1 MRKISFAIIALSLI
15 FTGPV
20 VFAEE
25 VVTAVV
31 KEGIKGAFDELERQT
46 IKKYFKENEYVHY
59 VEGSDEKS
67 HSGKNKNKGKSKNK
81 GKNKELPPGIAKN
94 LERGKPLPPGI
105 AKRDLPH
112 GLDSSLPE
120 RRDGYERTIV
130 GNDMVLVDIDTGII
144 ADIIVDAVLGN

>member
-31 KEGIKGAFDELERQT
+31 KEGIKGAFNELERQT

-59 VEGSDEKS
+59 IEEDES
-67 HSGKNKNKGKSKNK
+67 NSGKNKNKGKSKNK
-81 GKNKELPPGIAKN
+81 RKNKDLPPGIAKN

-105 AKRDLPH
+105 AKRELPH

-144 ADIIVDAVLGN
+144 ADIIEDAVLGN

>member
-31 KEGIKGAFDELERQT
+31 KEGIKGAFNELERQT

-59 VEGSDEKS
+59 IEEDES

-81 GKNKELPPGIAKN
+81 GKNKDLPPGIAKN

-130 GNDMVLVDIDTGII
+130 GDDMVLVDIDTGII

>member
-31 KEGIKGAFDELERQT
+31 KEGIKGAFNELERQT

-59 VEGSDEKS
+59 VEEDDES
-67 HSGKNKNKGKSKNK
+67 HSHKGKSKNK
-81 GKNKELPPGIAKN
+81 SKGKSKGLPPGIAMN
-94 LERGKPLPPGI
+94 LERGKSLPPGI
-105 AKRDLPH
+105 AKRDLPQD
-112 GLDSSLPE
+112 LNYSLPD
-120 RRDGYERTIV
+120 RHDGYERTIV
-130 GNDMVLVDIDTGII
+130 GNDVVLVEIDTGKI
-144 ADIIVDAVLGN
+144 ADIIVDAVLGI

>member
-59 VEGSDEKS
+59 IEEDES
-67 HSGKNKNKGKSKNK
+67 HSGKNKNKRKSKNK
-81 GKNKELPPGIAKN
+81 GKNKDLPPGIAKN

-105 AKRDLPH
+105 AKRELPH

>member
-31 KEGIKGAFDELERQT
+31 KEGIKGAFNELERQT

-59 VEGSDEKS
+59 IEEDES

-81 GKNKELPPGIAKN
+81 GKNKDLPPGIAKN

>member
-31 KEGIKGAFDELERQT
+31 KEGMKGAFNELERQT

-59 VEGSDEKS
+59 IEEDES

-81 GKNKELPPGIAKN
+81 GKNKDLPPGIAKN

-105 AKRDLPH
+105 AKRELPH

-144 ADIIVDAVLGN
+144 ADIIVDAVLGI

>member
-31 KEGIKGAFDELERQT
+31 KEGIKGAFNELERQT

-59 VEGSDEKS
+59 IEEDES
-67 HSGKNKNKGKSKNK
+67 HSGKNKNKRKSKNK
-81 GKNKELPPGIAKN
+81 GKNKDLPPGIAKN

>member
-31 KEGIKGAFDELERQT
+31 KEGIKGAFNELERQT

-59 VEGSDEKS
+59 IEEDES
-67 HSGKNKNKGKSKNK
+67 HSGKNKNKRKSKNK
-81 GKNKELPPGIAKN
+81 GKNKDLPPGIAKN

-130 GNDMVLVDIDTGII
+130 GDDMVLVDIDTGII